1 MLLEQCGD
9 EAGIKGIAG
18 AGAALVVRVV
28 GADAQFHLFVH
39 QMGAP
44 IPLRDHHG
52 PAAGGRTVVITE
64 GNRGAHLVN
73 EQMKLRVGAYDT
85 DYQGGTGA
93 GDAFDAGFIAALL
106 QEHDLPTCLRW
117 GSALGASCVRSTSAT
132 GSVFNRD
139 EALKFMESHPITV
152 ERC

>member
-1 MLLEQCGD
+1 MMMKMMMTKQNTLMMKKK
-9 EAGIKGIAG
+9 AK
-18 AGAALVVRVV
+18 
-28 GADAQFHLFVH
+28 
-39 QMGAP
+39 
-44 IPLRDHHG
+44 
-52 PAAGGRTVVITE
+52 TVKP
-64 GNRGAHLVN
+64 NLVN
-73 EQMKLRVGAYDT
+73 AQMKLRVGAYDT

-106 QEHDLPTCLRW
+106 QGHDLPTCLRW

-139 EALKFMESHPITV
+139 EALQFMERHAITV